1 MATMTAPT
9 QTYRRPSFPIG
20 RGPLQSSLNLVSA
33 AMFFSLLSHA
43 QVNIL
48 TANGNNDRTNSNLQ
62 ETQLSPASVTGSG
75 FGQLGVFPV
84 DGQVYSQPL
93 MVSGLSISGGTHNV
107 VFVSTMHNSVYAF
120 DADAMSPVSM
130 LWQVNLGSSVPALLL
145 YGPDGDIANE
155 IGILSTGVIDPQRGV
170 LYVVADTLQG
180 RSEERRVGQERS
192 AIW

>member
-62 ETQLSPASVTGSG
+62 ETQLS
-75 FGQLGVFPV
+75 
-84 DGQVYSQPL
+84 DRKRPL
-93 MVSGLSISGGTHNV
+93 AVITELSIRSDVLLAVKPRTGQYTHRQ
-107 VFVSTMHNSVYAF
+107 
-120 DADAMSPVSM
+120 
-130 LWQVNLGSSVPALLL
+130 WQ
-145 YGPDGDIANE
+145 
-155 IGILSTGVIDPQRGV
+155 Q
-170 LYVVADTLQG
+170 
-180 RSEERRVGQERS
+180 
-192 AIW
+192 